1 MTSTAKYTK
10 DQVNIALMQEDVKSI
25 KDDVKE
31 IKGGMEAEYVTQT
44 EFKPIRNL
52 VYGTVGLFLTSIG
65 GAFIALILK

>member
-25 KDDVKE
+25 KNDVKE
-31 IKGGMEAEYVTQT
+31 IKGKMEAEYVTQT

-52 VYGTVGLFLTSIG
+52 VYGTVGVVLTTVG
-65 GAFIALILK
+65 GAVIALILK

>member
-31 IKGGMEAEYVTQT
+31 IKGRMEAEYVTQT

-65 GAFIALILK
+65 GALIALILK